1 MCNQVEQRES
11 KVWNQ
16 KERERYEKLESSS
29 DYFCGSLKGTR
40 KFLGLRPEK
49 SNVAEAVEKCQRSR
63 RGQRDGT
70 GSTLCSMNFPNF
82 LPLVCFCDTTRS
94 LFILGE
100 AKLCL
105 RSTQV
110 KKVEQSKGGITSAW
124 LEGVACKVFILLA
137 DFQHYL
143 AFLKALFANKNVQ
156 YIYHVN

>member
-29 DYFCGSLKGTR
+29 DYFCGSLKGSR

-82 LPLVCFCDTTRS
+82 LPPSLLLWYYSFIIYLGRS
-94 LFILGE
+94 QTLLEINSG
-100 AKLCL
+100 
-105 RSTQV
+105 